1 MNFKNFVLDPFQE
14 DAIKSVD
21 DNNSVVVSAATGTG
35 KTLIADYIIT
45 KFLKTSKRIVY
56 TAPIKALSNQKFRDF
71 KRDYGDK
78 IGLLTGD
85 VSINERAQVLI
96 MTTEIY
102 RNMLLAKDP
111 IVNDISYVIFDE
123 IHYIND
129 IERGTVWEESII
141 FSPDHVRFLCLS
153 ATIPNARE
161 FADWIQQI
169 KKHTVDVVTYL
180 KRAVPLEHYVFDVEA
195 GIIPVKDLERHIE
208 VQKSGSMRM
217 MSKKRFKEYQR
228 DIPEPNHVD
237 LVKEL
242 KEREDLPAIFFVF
255 SRKACL
261 VKAKEL
267 AKEVDFLTPQE
278 RNKVSEYIRKIIPD
292 NITQMPSTL
301 AARKVLLRGIGVHNA
316 GLLPAI
322 KELVEILFSEGLIKV
337 LYATETFAVGI
348 NMPAKTVC
356 FSSLEKYDGVSFRYL
371 NTKEYFQLAGRAGR
385 RGIDKIGYSIVLI
398 NRRRL
403 DIGKVESIMD
413 KDVEPIKSQFTL
425 SYNTV
430 LNLVK
435 HHTKE
440 QIPVILR
447 SNFGVFQEKKAGAK
461 LARITASYNSKI
473 KELQKMEYL
482 TKENKLTWKGNF
494 ASFIYSNEILL
505 SELVYKSFMEK
516 LDVNQIVSVLGAIVY
531 EPRMSDKFKASSFD
545 RKYPKIM
552 SELAADAYVLKNI
565 SRTNLKKV
573 IGICYSWS
581 SGKSFEEIMDLSNLA
596 EGDLIRFFRQI
607 IDQLEQI
614 KHASKDETLTEK
626 INGIIRS
633 IDRDV
638 IRVEF

>member
-1 MNFKNFVLDPFQE
+1 MNFKDFILDPFQE
-14 DAIKSVD
+14 DAIRSVD
-21 DNNSVVVSAATGTG
+21 ANNSVVVSAATGTG

-45 KFLKTSKRIVY
+45 KFLATEKRIVY

-111 IVNDISYVIFDE
+111 IVENISYVIFDE

-141 FSPDHVRFLCLS
+141 FSPEHIRFLCLS

-161 FADWIQQI
+161 FADWIESI
-169 KKHTVDVVTYL
+169 KKHTVDVVTYA
-180 KRAVPLEHYVFDVEA
+180 KRAVPLEHHVFDVEA
-195 GIIPVKDLERHIE
+195 GLTTIKELKKHIDI
-208 VQKSGSMRM
+208 QKFGGMRT
-217 MSKKRFKEYQR
+217 MSKKRFKEYMR
-228 DIPEPNHVD
+228 DIGEPNHVD

-242 KEREDLPAIFFVF
+242 KEEGNIPAIFFVF

-267 AKEVDFLTPQE
+267 AKEVDFLNPAE
-278 RNKVSEYIRKIIPD
+278 RNKVSEYFRKIIPE
-292 NITQMPSTL
+292 NIVQMPSTL
-301 AARKVLLRGIGVHNA
+301 AARKTLMRGIGIHNA

-322 KELVEILFSEGLIKV
+322 KELVEVLFSEGLIKV

-403 DIGKVESIMD
+403 DLDKVESVMD

-430 LNLVK
+430 LNLLK

-440 QIPVILR
+440 QIPVILK
-447 SNFGVFQEKKAGAK
+447 SNFGVFQEKRSGAK
-461 LARITASYNSKI
+461 LAKVTASYNSKI
-473 KELQKMEYL
+473 RELQKMDYL
-482 TKENKLTWKGNF
+482 TKDNKLTWKGNF
-494 ASFIYSNEILL
+494 ASFIYSNELLL
-505 SELVYKSFMEK
+505 SELVYKSY
-516 LDVNQIVSVLGAIVY
+516 LDTLDDNQIVAMMGAIVY
-531 EPRMSDKFKASSFD
+531 EPRMSDKFKQSNYDKRYSS
-545 RKYPKIM
+545 II
-552 SELAADAYVLKNI
+552 SELNNDSFIYKHISKSNLKNI
-565 SRTNLKKV
+565 V
-573 IGICYSWS
+573 GICYAWS
-581 SGKSFEEIMDLSNLA
+581 SGKSFEELMSLTNLA

-614 KHASKDETLTEK
+614 KHASDNEELVAK
-626 INGIIRS
+626 INRVIRS

-638 IRVEF
+638 VRVEF